1 MTRLACFASLLF
13 LAAFPARAE
22 LPTGQYAPDQLMVA
36 RRALDQAEQAMRR
49 GEVESAAAFA
59 AQAALDARLT
69 WAMTDSE
76 FLRREAAAVYG
87 RSERLLAPQ
96 HE

>member
-1 MTRLACFASLLF
+1 MIRSLLLL
-13 LAAFPARAE
+13 LAAFPAWAQPATE
-22 LPTGQYAPDQLMVA
+22 PYAPDQLMVA
-36 RRALDQAEQAMRR
+36 RRALDRAEQAMRR

-87 RSERLLAPQ
+87 RSARLLAPR